1 MSEAAR
7 PNKCLHLP
15 DALMRASKPE
25 TLTAEEAIMST
36 IDKALREKG
45 NVACN
50 QMFEEFEKINREYWS
65 ALNDLQN
72 ADYRVANMAMDDIR
86 RVSLL
91 GLALVACND
100 AHSAMNRVR
109 CI

>member
-1 MSEAAR
+1 M
-7 PNKCLHLP
+7 N
-15 DALMRASKPE
+15 
-25 TLTAEEAIMST
+25 T
-36 IDKALREKG
+36 IDKTLRDKG
-45 NVACN
+45 NITCN
-50 QMFEEFEKINREYWS
+50 NMFEEFEKINREYWS

-72 ADYRVANMAMDDIR
+72 ADYLVANMAMDDIR

-109 CI
+109 CNYTK